1 MGDRISRGWP
11 LKMSL
16 MMMAVPTI
24 LIGCL
29 PTYHE
34 LLHCFCILI
43 VNDLSM
49 GLAYSFSVEFTLN
62 NCNWHYA
69 ARNKM
74 FPNAK
79 IRGFRFCITHAKTVI
94 VKNSSDHLIFN
105 CLQSDSYYLYAFLP
119 VSFLGLPGTLGAVN
133 KYFCFNH
140 INTFFSIL
148 WIHCSICWTST
159 MFKIGIVATLL
170 LICPLWFLL
179 QKPSFGAILTSQLL
193 LALLFGHMSGII
205 MEMLGLQF
213 RHFVRCRGMNLAY
226 TFPIAIWGGTAPLVN
241 TWMIQKTGLLLF
253 PAFYI
258 MLFGLLALPA
268 EWRLR
273 TVED

>member
-1 MGDRISRGWP
+1 MILAWAWRIPFLLSLP
-11 LKMSL
+11 LTIAIGIMRRAIKCSPMQKSGALDSALHTLKRSL
-16 MMMAVPTI
+16 
-24 LIGCL
+24 
-29 PTYHE
+29 
-34 LLHCFCILI
+34 F
-43 VNDLSM
+43 
-49 GLAYSFSVEFTLN
+49 
-62 NCNWHYA
+62 
-69 ARNKM
+69 
-74 FPNAK
+74 
-79 IRGFRFCITHAKTVI
+79 KTVPI
-94 VKNSSDHLIFN
+94 TS
-105 CLQSDSYYLYAFLP
+105 FLP